1 LSVVQLTT
9 ILEFC
14 IMKIQEKFGI
24 TIKNLRKEKCISQEK
39 LAFDASID
47 RTYISDIEQGS
58 RNISLEIVERL
69 ANYFQIPI
77 SDLFKKIENYG

>member
-9 ILEFC
+9 ISEFC

-24 TIKNLRKEKCISQEK
+24 IIKNLRKE
-39 LAFDASID
+39 
-47 RTYISDIEQGS
+47 QG
-58 RNISLEIVERL
+58 ISLEIIERL
-69 ANYFQIPI
+69 TDYFQIPI